1 MKTINYFLM
10 LFTLLK
16 SYNVYSQTSCTNTIN
31 IFPNGITTVNG
42 VQVSYTSTGSVR
54 EAGFSPFLKLCQGGG
69 SLSSGSSLQVGAQGS
84 WSLVINFDRPIND
97 VKVVLSG
104 VDSTLGAEN
113 FVFNS
118 NGGPVTISSENYC
131 GMSIGGNQLIAD
143 PTGAGGGIFKIHT
156 FIPYTQLVISG
167 QGGSDGSALGIC
179 STSIS
184 VLGVKD
190 VVNGQ
195 NNSIDIF
202 PNPTKGLTTIS
213 SQEKLKSY
221 KVFTESG
228 RLIHSAPLKGNKQE
242 LNLSSLEAGY
252 YMLSVETE
260 KQKVNKKI
268 IKR

>member
-16 SYNVYSQTSCTNTIN
+16 SYNVYSQTTCASTIN
-31 IFPNGITTVNG
+31 IFPSGSTTVNG
-42 VQVSYTSTGSVR
+42 VQVSYMSTGSV
-54 EAGFSPFLKLCQGGG
+54 ENGGFSTFLKICQSGG
-69 SLSSGSSLQVGAQGS
+69 SLSSGSSLKVGGQGS
-84 WSLVINFDRPIND
+84 WSLVINFDKPIND
-97 VKVVLSG
+97 VKVVLSA
-104 VDSTLGAEN
+104 VDSTTGAEN

-118 NGGPVTISSENYC
+118 NGGPVSISSENYC
-131 GMSIGGNQLIAD
+131 GIAIGGNQLIAN
-143 PTGAGGGIFKIHT
+143 PVGGGIFKVHT
-156 FIPYTQLVISG
+156 IIPYTQLIISG
-167 QGGSDGSALGIC
+167 QGGSDGSILGIC

-195 NNSIDIF
+195 NSTIDIF
-202 PNPTKGLTTIS
+202 PNPTKGITTIS

-242 LNLSSLEAGY
+242 INLSSLETGS

-260 KQKVNKKI
+260 KQKINKKI